1 MLSSGPQRRVMV
13 PLSASGERPERVAA
27 TRPVAARALGAGVY
41 FTNFSDLSGATAI
54 ISRVVSGVVVLASGI
69 GLWLVRGERDASQ

>member
-1 MLSSGPQRRVMV
+1 M
-13 PLSASGERPERVAA
+13 
-27 TRPVAARALGAGVY
+27 AARALGAGVY